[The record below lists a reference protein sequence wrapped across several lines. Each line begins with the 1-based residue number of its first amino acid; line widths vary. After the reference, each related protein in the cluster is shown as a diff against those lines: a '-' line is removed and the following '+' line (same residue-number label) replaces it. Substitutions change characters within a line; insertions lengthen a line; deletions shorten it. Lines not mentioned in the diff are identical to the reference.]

1 MRYKNNTLF
10 LISSTLYYYIFR
22 VLVLFIFFIR
32 LIYSQGDLFISGN
45 SGPVADAG
53 RDIKTLSKGSIF
65 LDGSRSYVTDGSTIK
80 YHWIFAPGLVLNS
93 DNDFSQ
99 EISTK
104 LFGETYLR
112 SVTTYND
119 VLDVKLADN
128 NPGTKLEVVLKIK
141 DRIGF
146 EDMDTL
152 IVEYFDP
159 TIPKEEPIDT
169 VIVPNDSL
177 VSSTAD
183 TDTVVIQNTGTGILI
198 QSYAEEEIPQMDI
211 EIINSII
218 FNQVQNV
225 GFNSK
230 IYINKDLEEVSIN
243 GDYDFF
249 CKDDECSS
257 KNADL
262 LNAKYVLVWEFA
274 ESEDLFYI
282 RVFEPM
288 NYNNSFASDILS
300 DPYKIL
306 SESGIYGLDPLVRI
320 SVSKVMSAKIFK
332 DEISIFN
339 RFKMKNEV
347 LVEWGKYPLWAGITY
362 LILDKVFSK
371 ESKETL
377 PKQPPGFPHD

>member
-183 TDTVVIQNTGTGILI
+183 TDTVIIQNTGTGILI

-230 IYINKDLEEVSIN
+230 IYINKDLEEVAIN
-243 GDYDFF
+243 GNYDFF